1 MAGSFKH
8 KLPLTLV
15 LLSFLHF
22 SGIISINAQ
31 GLSKHGTLSKNI
43 SALLVFGDS
52 TVDSGNN
59 NFVRTTFKSN
69 FPPYGREFPNQIP
82 TGRFTDGRLCTDF
95 IASYVGIKRD
105 VPPYLDPTLSMRELM
120 TGVSFASAGTGYDPL
135 TPKLSNVIPISKQ
148 LEYFRGYKRR
158 LESATGKQRTKILI
172 NNALFVVSAGTN
184 DFVVNYFALP
194 TRRKSYTVSSYQ
206 QFLLQHCKELIR
218 GLWDEGARKVLVA
231 GLPAMGCLPIVITLF
246 SNSSTVIHDQLQR
259 RCLEQYSSVARDYNR
274 LLQNDLNFMQLS
286 LASQG
291 ARIFYL
297 DIYEALIHMIE
308 DHERFGFDE
317 TNVGCCGT
325 GYLEASFLCN
335 PKSYV
340 CSDASKYIFW
350 DSIHATE
357 KAYYNVFNG
366 TFRPI
371 IDLIINN

>member
-1 MAGSFKH
+1 MEASFKH
-8 KLPLTLV
+8 KLPLTLA

-31 GLSKHGTLSKNI
+31 GLSKHGTLNKNI

-59 NFVRTTFKSN
+59 NFVSTIFKSN

-82 TGRFTDGRLCTDF
+82 TGRFTDGLLFTDF
-95 IASYVGIKRD
+95 IASYVGIKED

-135 TPKLSNVIPISKQ
+135 TPMLTNVIPISKQ
-148 LEYFRGYKRR
+148 LEYFRDYKKR
-158 LESATGKQRTKILI
+158 LESATGKRRTKNLI
-172 NNALFVVSAGTN
+172 NNALFVVSA
-184 DFVVNYFALP
+184 V
-194 TRRKSYTVSSYQ
+194 TVSSYQ
-206 QFLLQHCKELIR
+206 QFLLQHCKELIQ
-218 GLWDEGARKVLVA
+218 GLWDEGARKILLA
-231 GLPAMGCLPIVITLF
+231 GLPTLGCLPAVITLF
-246 SNSSTVIHDQLQR
+246 SNSSTVIHDHLQR

-297 DIYEALIHMIE
+297 DIYEPLIHMIE
-308 DHERFGFDE
+308 EHESFGFDE

-335 PKSYV
+335 SNSYV
-340 CSDASKYIFW
+340 CSDASRYVFW
-350 DSIHATE
+350 DSLHPTE

-366 TFRPI
+366 TIRPI